1 MTISIMIFQA
11 IWTKKKAYILS
22 CHNCK

>member
-11 IWTKKKAYILS
+11 IWTKKSLYTLMP
-22 CHNCK
+22 